1 MDSLAQEI
9 IHLDLGCGKLPKNPY
24 NADIVFGTDIF
35 DAEIPQSD
43 LDYKFIFN
51 KVNLTGESL
60 PYEDNF
66 FDSVSAFDLIEH
78 IPRQLHTEDKGFY
91 SPFINLMNEIFR
103 VLKNNGVFL
112 AITPAYPSKQAF
124 QDPTHVN
131 FITKRTAK
139 YFSGKKPLGKIYGF
153 KGNFLLQENK
163 FIPNNYLEIKFKS
176 QISEQ
181 FYLIYSKIKKKNTHL
196 YWNLKKINQ

>member
-1 MDSLAQEI
+1 MSK
-9 IHLDLGCGKLPKNPY
+9 HLDLGCGRFPRNPL
-24 NADIVFGTDIF
+24 NQTELFGVDIRDLKDVNFNYKQSNLITQK
-35 DAEIPQSD
+35 IP
-43 LDYKFIFN
+43 Y
-51 KVNLTGESL
+51 
-60 PYEDNF
+60 PDNY
-66 FDSVSAFDLIEH
+66 FDSISAFDFIEH
-78 IPRQLHTEDKGFY
+78 IPRIWIRSESETTF
-91 SPFINLMNEIFR
+91 PFINLMNEIFR

-153 KGNFLLQENK
+153 EGNFLLQENK
-163 FIPNNYLEIKFKS
+163 FVPNNYLEIKFKS

-181 FYLIYSKIKKKNTHL
+181 LYLIYSKIKKKNTHL

>member
-1 MDSLAQEI
+1 MDSLTQEK

-35 DAEIPQSD
+35 DAEIPKSD

-51 KVNLTGESL
+51 KVNLNGESL

-91 SPFINLMNEIFR
+91 NPFINLMNEIYR
-103 VLKNNGVFL
+103 TLKQGGKFL
-112 AITPAYPSKQAF
+112 ALTPAYPNSAAF
-124 QDPTHVN
+124 SDPTHVN
-131 FITKRTAK
+131 FITTETHK
-139 YFSGKKPLGKIYGF
+139 YFTDENPFSEIYGF
-153 KGNFLLQENK
+153 KGNFKLIRANWDVVA
-163 FIPNNYLEIKFKS
+163 NYRTQQSYQKRIMRRLHRRFFKGG
-176 QISEQ
+176 
-181 FYLIYSKIKKKNTHL
+181 
-196 YWNLKKINQ
+196 LKHFLWEFEKR